1 MKYTGEV
8 RLIKREDRMREAM
21 SSPTDR
27 VKRIRGM
34 NAGKATRYSRVLGK
48 RVPISPH
55 RDGKTITP
63 PLSAIEEAF
72 SNTNI
77 SIA

>member
-1 MKYTGEV
+1 MK
-8 RLIKREDRMREAM
+8 
-21 SSPTDR
+21 P

-63 PLSAIEEAF
+63 PLSAMEEAF
-72 SNTNI
+72 KDLSVPVFG
-77 SIA
+77 